1 LYSRKTRHAAFPA
14 INAERVPARFTIGL
28 VPAAN
33 GDVIK
38 VEKFCDSRAGLS
50 VIQQQDRIGSTRN
63 TMIFALTTHANLKLT
78 PLCGGKKTG
87 TDHALT

>member
-1 LYSRKTRHAAFPA
+1 LTTFPA
-14 INAERVPARFTIGL
+14 INTKCIPATCTIGL

-33 GDVIK
+33 GV
-38 VEKFCDSRAGLS
+38 VVQLEKFCDSLAGLP
-50 VIQQQDRIGSTRN
+50 VIQQQDRIGPTRN

-78 PLCGGKKTG
+78 TLYGGKKTG